1 MLLRCGHHGQW
12 QISNINYRNLFF
24 CHVCI
29 AMPNTPKSRLQTHL
43 LYLIW
48 VLSVIAASP
57 LPLTLA
63 FSHTLLLCVCCDVCE
78 GNGQAVCVLVERKQ
92 LKKGNE
98 MSIWH
103 CFLSRSSAVP
113 SLTSPLF
120 LSPGSNLKAAGGGGR
135 EGLLSS
141 VEPNEFYDELLRLV
155 VRCGCCWFT
164 FVLFACKMLRKQH
177 QLTVYRTHTQTRVHT
192 VKDTYT
198 HTGNLSTIAC
208 DCTVCDK
215 NSNSRAQNKSFAFD
229 LCAFRFNFV
238 CSVK

>member
-120 LSPGSNLKAAGGGGR
+120 LSPGSNLKAAGGGERGTV
-135 EGLLSS
+135 
-141 VEPNEFYDELLRLV
+141 VECWTKWVLWWAAAARRSLRL
-155 VRCGCCWFT
+155 
-164 FVLFACKMLRKQH
+164 LLI
-177 QLTVYRTHTQTRVHT
+177 Y
-192 VKDTYT
+192 
-198 HTGNLSTIAC
+198 
-208 DCTVCDK
+208 VC
-215 NSNSRAQNKSFAFD
+215 
-229 LCAFRFNFV
+229 FV
-238 CSVK
+238 CLQNA